1 MKKTKL
7 IIALCLTALLA
18 GITIL
23 QVFAGATFDFGELD
37 GAPPAGQANW
47 FAWWRTF
54 TNGTPREILTEDQTN
69 CELGE
74 NIGYSEFGDGDA
86 NVEWWI
92 QIENFLVDPAYVD
105 PDYPEEPATPIN
117 MIFGGLGDTY
127 SGTIWEKTIQ
137 WIITESQTD
146 WGVVPESTSLSGSC
160 PVISE
165 YGLVDGEYSFWFS
178 GAPGYYHIYR
188 SQNASGANN
197 GASNGQYFWIA
208 SVETDTF
215 GVGTY
220 TDVTDQESWYV
231 VIQADPTT
239 NAPIGCHSEPV
250 EPTAAVLS
258 DFSSSFNPDTASIE
272 LSWETFSDSGILG
285 FDIYRSDENSPVIV
299 KINTET
305 LLVEKPGGTEGN
317 QYSYTDA
324 GVEIGQTYTYWLDLI
339 DLEGQTSRF
348 GPVTQLAGFKVF
360 VPILQK

>member
-7 IIALCLTALLA
+7 IIAICLTALLA

-23 QVFAGATFDFGELD
+23 QVFAGASFDFGELF
-37 GAPPAGQANW
+37 GAPPAGEANW
-47 FAWWRTF
+47 FSWHRTF

-74 NIGYSEFGDGDA
+74 NIGYSEYGDGDI
-86 NVEWWI
+86 NTEWWI
-92 QIENFLVDPAYVD
+92 QIENFLVDPAPVD
-105 PDYPEEPATPIN
+105 PQYPEEPATPIH
-117 MIFGGLGDTY
+117 MIFGGLGPTH
-127 SGTIWEKTIQ
+127 SGTIWEKTIE

-146 WGVVPESTSLSGSC
+146 WGVVPESTSLSGRC

-165 YGLVDGEYSFWFS
+165 YELVDGEYSFWFY

-208 SVETDTF
+208 SVNTDVY

-239 NAPIGCHSEPV
+239 NAPIGCHSETV

-258 DFSSSFNPDTASIE
+258 DFSSSFDLETASVE
-272 LSWETFSDSGILG
+272 LSWETFSDADIMG
-285 FDIYRSDENSPVIV
+285 FNVYRSDKISLNPV
-299 KINTET
+299 KINIEM
-305 LLVEKPGGTEGN
+305 LPVNQPGSMEGGL
-317 QYSYTDA
+317 YSYADTE
-324 GVEIGQTYTYWLDLI
+324 VEFGQTYTYWLDVV
-339 DLEGQTSRF
+339 DFEEQTSRY
-348 GPVTQLAGFKVF
+348 GPVTQAAGFSVF